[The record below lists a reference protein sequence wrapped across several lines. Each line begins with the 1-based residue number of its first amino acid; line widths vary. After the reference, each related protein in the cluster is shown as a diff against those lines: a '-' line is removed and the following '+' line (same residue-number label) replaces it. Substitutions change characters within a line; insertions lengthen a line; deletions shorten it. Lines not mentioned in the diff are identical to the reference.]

1 MQNIYEKCVKALKKN
16 DIEAKMVENSNVL
29 NKVQTIID
37 VKNDEIEDMF
47 IRVIDKKNS
56 ATIFLLYYY
65 YQYDW
70 PNVWLLSSTDITDVI
85 DKIKKERRK
94 GAKNEAL

>member
-1 MQNIYEKCVKALKKN
+1 MYNIYEKCVKALKKN
-16 DIEAKMVENSNVL
+16 EIEVKMVENSNVL

-94 GAKNEAL
+94 GVKNEAL

>member
-1 MQNIYEKCVKALKKN
+1 MQNIYEKCVKTLKKN
-16 DIEAKMVENSNVL
+16 EIEAKMIENSNVL

-94 GAKNEAL
+94 GVKNEAL

>member
-16 DIEAKMVENSNVL
+16 DIEAKMIENSNVL

-94 GAKNEAL
+94 GVKNEAL

>member
-1 MQNIYEKCVKALKKN
+1 MQNIYEKCVKTLKKN
-16 DIEAKMVENSNVL
+16 DIEAKMIENSNVL

-94 GAKNEAL
+94 GVKNEAL